1 MLFLQKL
8 NNNMLKI
15 WNRFLHL
22 GISDELD
29 EVEKNQ
35 VKMVNFG
42 TLFVILAAIA
52 FLLQSLE
59 VGNPTL
65 TLCLLASPIYLS
77 TVFISHKY
85 YKTKLAR
92 NILFFGLCLQV
103 SIYSLLDN
111 PSSFTINYF
120 FGLAL
125 LSFIVYNRKLN
136 RILGLLLCVILYFG
150 ISYIQPQVQSILP
163 YDPIIFVLDSLT
175 LFTGILLCIS
185 YFHKINNDYYNIII
199 KQKIELEK
207 INVNKTKL
215 LSMLTHDIR
224 NPINSLN
231 HLLDLQKDKILTHDE
246 LNFLFDKLRIEFVS
260 QFESIESLLA
270 WSQNQLTELSIKKE
284 KTAVDLV
291 LSNILKEL
299 NYNITQ
305 KEINI
310 GMTICGNDIIDI
322 DKTHLIIVLRNILN
336 NAIKF
341 TKNKGHIYITTN
353 REFNKYIIEVEDDG
367 ISFEG
372 YSNTFE
378 EFSSFTT
385 HHGTN
390 NEKGNGLGLMISKEL
405 VEKNNGKIFIKNN
418 ESNGVVIRLE
428 FHIKNI

>member
-1 MLFLQKL
+1 
-8 NNNMLKI
+8 MLKI

-22 GISDELD
+22 GISDQLD
-29 EVEKNQ
+29 EIEKNQ

-42 TLFVILAAIA
+42 TLFVSLSAIA
-52 FLLQSLE
+52 FLIQSFE
-59 VGNPTL
+59 VGNLAL
-65 TLCLLASPIYLS
+65 TLSLLASPIYLS

-85 YKTKLAR
+85 YKIKLAR
-92 NILFFGLCLQV
+92 NILFFGLCAEV
-103 SIYSLLDN
+103 SIYALLDN

-120 FGLAL
+120 FGLAM
-125 LSFIVYNRKLN
+125 LSFIVYNKKLN
-136 RILGLLLCVILYFG
+136 RILGLALCVILYFG
-150 ISYIQPQVQSILP
+150 ISIIQPHFQSILP
-163 YDPIIFVLDSLT
+163 FDPVIFVLDALT
-175 LFTGILLCIS
+175 LFVGILLCIS
-185 YFHKINNDYYNIII
+185 YFHKINSDYHDIII

-246 LNFLFDKLRIEFVS
+246 LNFLFDKLRLEFVS
-260 QFESIESLLA
+260 QFESIENLLA

-305 KEINI
+305 KEINV
-310 GMTICGNDIIDI
+310 GMTICGNDIIDV

-341 TKNKGHIYITTN
+341 TKNKGHIYITTI
-353 REFNKYIIEVEDDG
+353 RDFNKYIIEVEDDG

-372 YSNTFE
+372 YSSTFS
-378 EFSSFTT
+378 EFTNFTT
-385 HHGTN
+385 HQGTN

-418 ESNGVVIRLE
+418 DSSGVVLRLE
-428 FHIKNI
+428 FYLNNI